1 MDPDILVNDEDER
14 RDGVE
19 EVVEEIGFLQQV
31 SGHWFPLVEKNELMM
46 GYIVD
51 EDIPIERK
59 SKVGFWT
66 DRVQG

>member
-46 GYIVD
+46 GYLID
-51 EDIPIERK
+51 EDIPIE
-59 SKVGFWT
+59 
-66 DRVQG
+66 